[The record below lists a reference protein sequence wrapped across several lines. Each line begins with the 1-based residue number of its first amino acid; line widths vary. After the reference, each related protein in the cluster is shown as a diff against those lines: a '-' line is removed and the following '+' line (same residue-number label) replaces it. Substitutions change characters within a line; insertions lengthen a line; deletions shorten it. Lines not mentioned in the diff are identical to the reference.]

1 MRVLLVDDDK
11 KFTTGLKIF
20 LNKFSIF
27 VTIEDCISS
36 AEKQLKKSNFDV
48 ILLDVMMPGGSGF
61 DFLPTIRRICDI
73 PVIMLTALDEE
84 DELVTG
90 LDLGADDYITKPFSP
105 NELVARIRAIQR
117 RYSNGKTNNQ
127 SVLDDLEL
135 FHSQCMVRVG
145 SININ
150 LTEAESLIIHLLLNA
165 KDNYLTREFLYHQV
179 LNREMMPEDRSLDV
193 HISNLRRKLGPHPI
207 KGNRFKSIRGKGYA
221 LTK

>member
-20 LNKFSIF
+20 LNKFSII

-105 NELVARIRAIQR
+105 NELVARIRAIHR

-127 SVLDDLEL
+127 SILDDLEL

-165 KDNYLTREFLYHQV
+165 KDNYLTREFLYH
-179 LNREMMPEDRSLDV
+179 
-193 HISNLRRKLGPHPI
+193 
-207 KGNRFKSIRGKGYA
+207 
-221 LTK
+221 

>member
-11 KFTTGLKIF
+11 KFTTVLKIF

-105 NELVARIRAIQR
+105 NELVARIRAMHR

-127 SVLDDLEL
+127 SILDDLEL